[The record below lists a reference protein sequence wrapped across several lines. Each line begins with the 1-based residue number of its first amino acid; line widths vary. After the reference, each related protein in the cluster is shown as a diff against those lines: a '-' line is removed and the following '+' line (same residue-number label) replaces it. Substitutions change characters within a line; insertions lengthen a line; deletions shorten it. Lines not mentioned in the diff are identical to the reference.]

1 MQGGPLQA
9 AGFRG
14 REIPLRHGGLKARL
28 ENRRHPGASEIM
40 TAAKARKPLHI
51 GFISTRFKGLDGVSL
66 EAAKWSQI
74 LENFHHVCYWFAGE
88 LDKDPAVS
96 HSVPEAHFKHPPLE
110 ALNNSLFGV
119 QERSRETTNAL
130 YHQKEFL
137 KDKLYAFLEAFS
149 IDMIVAENVLSIP
162 MHIPLGMALTELIAE
177 TGIPAIGHHHDLYWE
192 RPRFLLNS
200 IQDILHMAFPPD
212 LPSIRHVVIN
222 SVAQTDLA
230 AKRGIASQLIYNV
243 LDFSHREEPL
253 DDFNIDFRRE
263 MGFSADDLLV
273 LQPTRVVSRKGIEQ
287 ALYLIEQL
295 RLPEVKL
302 LISHSPGDEGLEYF
316 EWIRELARQQKLPVH
331 FIFNR
336 LQETRRVTSEGKKL
350 FSLWDVYPHMNLI
363 TYPSLYEGFGNA
375 FLEAIYYRKPLLVN
389 RYSVYITDIEP
400 KGFEVIA
407 IDGYLTRQAVA
418 KVREVLLDPDRRQA
432 MVEKNF
438 ELGRKYFSFA
448 SLKRNL
454 SGLLSSFFGTSPHLY
469 LGSENHDNDNPGSG
483 A

>member
-1 MQGGPLQA
+1 
-9 AGFRG
+9 
-14 REIPLRHGGLKARL
+14 
-28 ENRRHPGASEIM
+28 M
-40 TAAKARKPLHI
+40 TAIKTRKPLHI

-66 EAAKWSQI
+66 EADKWARI
-74 LENFHHVCYWFAGE
+74 LEDFHHVCYWFAGE
-88 LDKDPAVS
+88 LDKDPEVS
-96 HSVPEAHFKHPPLE
+96 RRVPEAHFKHPPLAE
-110 ALNNSLFGV
+110 LNNALFGV
-119 QERSRETTNAL
+119 QERSRATTDAL
-130 YHQKEFL
+130 YRLKEFL
-137 KDKLYAFLEAFS
+137 KDRLYAFVEEFG
-149 IDMIVAENVLSIP
+149 IDLIVAENVLSIP
-162 MHIPLGMALTELIAE
+162 MHIPLGMALSELIAE

-230 AKRGIASQLIYNV
+230 AKRGIASRLIYNV
-243 LDFSHREEPL
+243 LDFNRPQEPL
-253 DDFNIDFRRE
+253 DEFNANFRQE

-287 ALYLIEQL
+287 ALYLIE
-295 RLPEVKL
+295 RLELPRVKL
-302 LISHSPGDEGLEYF
+302 LISHSPGDEGPEYF
-316 EWIRELARQQKLPVH
+316 DWIRDLAGQRKLPVH

-336 LQETRRVTSEGKKL
+336 LQETRRLTSGGKKL
-350 FSLWDVYPHMNLI
+350 FSLWDVYPHMDLI

-400 KGFEVIA
+400 KGFDVVA

-418 KVREVLLDPDRRQA
+418 QVREVLTDLDRRRE

-438 ELGRKYFSFA
+438 ELGKKYFSFA
-448 SLKRNL
+448 GLKRNL
-454 SGLLSSFFGTSPHLY
+454 SGLLSSFFGTSPRLHL
-469 LGSENHDNDNPGSG
+469 GNDG
-483 A
+483 

>member
-1 MQGGPLQA
+1 MIRLIPGG
-9 AGFRG
+9 
-14 REIPLRHGGLKARL
+14 EKARL
-28 ENRRHPGASEIM
+28 DGEGHM
-40 TAAKARKPLHI
+40 TTAKNRKPLHI

-66 EAAKWSQI
+66 EAAKWAQI
-74 LENFHHVCYWFAGE
+74 LENFHHACYWFAGE

-96 HSVPEAHFKHPPLE
+96 HTVPEAYFKHPDIE
-110 ALNNSLFGV
+110 ALNDSLFGV
-119 QERSRETTNAL
+119 QIRSRKTSDTL
-130 YHQKEFL
+130 QRQKEFL
-137 KDKLYAFLEAFS
+137 KDKLYAFLEAFD
-149 IDMIVAENVLSIP
+149 IDLIVAENVLSIP

-177 TGIPAIGHHHDLYWE
+177 TGIPTIGHHHDLFWE

-200 IQDILHMAFPPD
+200 IQDILHSAFPPD

-243 LDFSHREEPL
+243 LDFSQREEPL
-253 DDFNIDFRRE
+253 DDFNLEFRRD
-263 MGFSADDLLV
+263 MGFAKDDLLV

-295 RLPEVKL
+295 KLPRVKL

-316 EWIRELARQQKLPVH
+316 EWIRELASRQNLPVY

-336 LQETRRVTSEGKKL
+336 LQETRRVTPEGKKL

-389 RYSVYITDIEP
+389 RYSVYIVDIEP
-400 KGFEVIA
+400 KGFDVIA
-407 IDGYLTRQAVA
+407 IDGYLTRTAVQQ
-418 KVREVLLDPDRRQA
+418 VREVLLDPVRRQA
-432 MVEKNF
+432 MVDRNF

-448 SLKRNL
+448 GLKRSL
-454 SGLLSSFFGTSPHLY
+454 SSLLSSFFGTSPHLH
-469 LGSENHDNDNPGSG
+469 LGNGGESPPGE
-483 A
+483 